1 MPAGG
6 GWCAV
11 TGLMIY
17 AAVFVP
23 AVLVVLAVVVWRL
36 WDRQR
41 QVEQFMAVTAECI
54 EGLVHCVG
62 LTIMR
67 KPTEGVLDG
76 EDR

>member
-17 AAVFVP
+17 AAVLVP
-23 AVLVVLAVVVWRL
+23 AVLVALAVVVWRL

-41 QVEQFMAVTAECI
+41 RTEQFMVATAECI

-62 LTIMR
+62 LAIVS
-67 KPTEGVLDG
+67 KPAEGVRG
-76 EDR
+76 EQDR